1 MLDIN
6 TLRGEPI
13 KIGDEKTRH
22 YKISFEEVHWLEE
35 AGDCINYGDGAQYMS
50 YADCVAQEHAEIFEP
65 ILGCRPPWLS
75 APGHPENC
83 QGKILWANVQS
94 KEWRR
99 SIKEFELNYLISG
112 KAHTENCLK
121 PCKGLLAYSKLIRS
135 EDYRRDFAKTFLNF
149 PKEVKVTK
157 YVRTY
162 GLFELVVDVG
172 SSLGLWIGLSIV
184 GVFDIVLNTGIF
196 IKKSSCERK
205 KDTKQERL
213 RPYTRARGGRSDT
226 RRRFARRQGMQG
238 WNARASR
245 SPTAVSAARAAA
257 DAIKVIDKRILISQN
272 QTHSIFRE
280 KEAR

>member
-1 MLDIN
+1 MFSVEDSQTNIRKSVNKSYEFTWINGLCAHGISAKDLFYFQIQNLEIEFPLKIVVADKSRSPYYMLDTN
-6 TLRGEPI
+6 TLSGEPLDLAGG
-13 KIGDEKTRH
+13 KHK
-22 YKISFEEVHWLEE
+22 YYSISFEEVSWLEE
-35 AGDCINYGDGAQYMS
+35 SGECMNYGDNAPYMS
-50 YADCVAQEHAEIFEP
+50 YADCVAQEHADTFLP

-135 EDYRRDFAKTFLNF
+135 EDSRTDIAKTILSF
-149 PKEVKVTK
+149 PREVKVTMHE
-157 YVRTY
+157 RTY
-162 GLFELVVDVG
+162 GLPELVVDVG

-196 IKKSSCERK
+196 IKKRSCERK
-205 KDTKQERL
+205 KDTKQE
-213 RPYTRARGGRSDT
+213 TI
-226 RRRFARRQGMQG
+226 
-238 WNARASR
+238 
-245 SPTAVSAARAAA
+245 
-257 DAIKVIDKRILISQN
+257 IKK
-272 QTHSIFRE
+272 
-280 KEAR
+280 